1 MGGFSIFVTRALP
14 EEGLEPLRT
23 ARDVA
28 RLDVSPLDRP
38 LGRDELLRELASR
51 DGAIVLLMD
60 RIDDELLGHLPR
72 LRAIGCFSVGTD
84 NVDLEAAR
92 RRGVSVAN
100 APDVLTDAT
109 ADMAFALL
117 LACARRVVEGDS
129 IVRTGKFE
137 GWSPLYHLGLDVSGK
152 TLGVLGA
159 GRIGQALLRRARGF
173 GMRLLYT
180 SREAKPEID
189 CVGAER
195 VSKETLLRESDF
207 VSVHLALAKE
217 TRHAIDEA
225 ALSLMKPTAVL
236 VNTARGP
243 IVDER
248 ALVRALRE
256 RRIFGAGL
264 DVFEDEP
271 ALAPGLAEL
280 PNVVLAPHVGSATRG
295 TRAGMARL
303 AATGLLAL
311 LRGETPPN
319 WVPGS
324 ARPVH

>member
-28 RLDVSPLDRP
+28 RLDVSSLDRP
-38 LGRDELLRELASR
+38 LGRGELLRELADR

-60 RIDDELLGHLPR
+60 RIDDELLARLPR
-72 LRAIGCFSVGTD
+72 LKAIGCFSVGTD
-84 NVDLEAAR
+84 NVDLAAAR

-117 LACARRVVEGDS
+117 LACARRVVEGDA
-129 IVRTGKFE
+129 IMRRGAFP
-137 GWSPLYHLGLDVSGK
+137 GWSPLYHLGLDVSRK

-159 GRIGQALLRRARGF
+159 GRIGRAVLRRGRGF

-207 VSVHLALAKE
+207 VSVHLALAEE

-225 ALSLMKPTAVL
+225 ALSVMKPTAVL

-248 ALVRALRE
+248 ALVRALEE

-280 PNVVLAPHVGSATRG
+280 PNVVLAPHTGSATRG

-319 WVPGS
+319 WVASS
-324 ARPVH
+324 APPAH